1 MAYSD
6 DIDAL
11 SPSHAYD
18 LDGDAND
25 RTAANNGTN
34 SGGVFTGTPICEDV
48 TNSWV
53 TNGTTDRIVLPT
65 ATAINNS
72 AQTRKAVAG
81 WFMATA
87 IQNPPKS
94 IYGEGDTSTAFRFI
108 LGWGNALM
116 FEVDS
121 ANFTLQVFGDI
132 DLTANRA
139 YHLCAVFEG
148 NGYGNEFRCY
158 LDGVE
163 QLSANPTDR
172 QPDFATLA
180 ARSAGEFG
188 DPAGTV
194 GVGGV
199 EVIILAPINGQYN
212 EWAMWDGANAVL
224 TDTEIREELFEKG
237 ALPDVTISTGTEA
250 AMQTAL
256 DAYADTVRGNAPL
269 CIRIQD
275 VTGGGNLALDADNIT
290 FNPLSSIHVQWM
302 GTGTLTWTNNNGSDA
317 SIGSTPNGGTVVFLN
332 PSQLT
337 LTSLKNPTEVR
348 VYEAGTENEV
358 AGQESVT
365 TGTFSATVGVASV
378 DIQLVSLDY
387 KIGRLEGVDTS
398 SDISID
404 VVQFLDRVYE
414 NP

>member
-11 SPSHAYD
+11 SPSHAYG
-18 LDGDAND
+18 LDGNAND

-48 TNSWV
+48 TNSYV

-94 IYGEGDTSTAFRFI
+94 IYGEGNASTAFRFI

-121 ANFTLQVFGDI
+121 ANFTLQVYGDV

-148 NGYGNEFRCY
+148 NGYANEFRCY
-158 LDGVE
+158 LDGVK
-163 QLSANPTDR
+163 QLDANPVDR

-180 ARSAGEFG
+180 ARTAGEFG

-199 EVIILAPINGQYN
+199 AVIILAPINGQYN

-237 ALPDVTISTGTEA
+237 ALADVTITNQAG
-250 AMQTAL
+250 L
-256 DAYADTVRGNAPL
+256 DALADSVRPDVPL
-269 CIRIQD
+269 AIRVD
-275 VTGGGNLALDADNIT
+275 VAGSISLTADNVT
-290 FNPLSSIHVQWM
+290 FDPRCSIHVQYT
-302 GTGTLTWTNNNGSDA
+302 GTGVCTWTNTNGANA
-317 SIGSTPNGGTVVFLN
+317 SIGSTPGGGTLN
-332 PSQLT
+332 FENPAT
-337 LTSLKNPTEVR
+337 LTIDGLINGCEIRIYDDEIADPFNFDTEL
-348 VYEAGTENEV
+348 
-358 AGQESVT
+358 AGQETLSGTSFQYQHAGT
-365 TGTFSATVGVASV
+365 TNEVVIQMIATGYEEIRQRFTLA
-378 DIQLVSLDY
+378 
-387 KIGRLEGVDTS
+387 S
-398 SDISID
+398 SDQTLTVLPVADLNI
-404 VVQFLDRVYE
+404 
-414 NP
+414 